1 MFYEISYTNRFR
13 KDIKKCNKQKLDI
26 DKVTAAIKILQ
37 KSGKLPAQYKPHR
50 LTGHFNGLWE
60 CHLSPD
66 WLMVWKQDDKKLT
79 LLFMYTGSHSELF

>member
-1 MFYEISYTNRFR
+1 MLYEISYTNRFR
-13 KDIKKCNKQKLDI
+13 KDLRKCNKQNLDLDKLS
-26 DKVTAAIKILQ
+26 TAIKILQ
-37 KSGKLPAQYKPHR
+37 SNGNLPSQYKPHKLR
-50 LTGHFNGLWE
+50 GSYDGLWE